1 MSFRTTVERIDA
13 DYFIPRPADE
23 PDLDSFHA
31 ATRFLQDLTRGAT
44 MSFSSCAAAYLLF
57 RSGIILDLS
66 FKGMCFLLMGALLVA
81 LVGLFESASLA
92 YPYYSINQR
101 LTHGSARWATIGD
114 LRAKGLAHPSHQP
127 LPVGAVRIGRLSSAL
142 SPKQY
147 DLVLGLKQLLPHTGI
162 FGPSDSGKSATF
174 YMNILRDWS
183 EQGSVVVMDI
193 KGELYAHTA
202 RYYDRVYRL
211 DLENPHLSDL
221 WNPLP
226 RCLNNGQLAHS
237 IASIVVGFE
246 PDNMKVNDGTHY
258 WISGETALMKA
269 LCLHL
274 PTIATNPTLPMIKEY
289 LSLNDLAKLA
299 EDMHNSK
306 DHEAK
311 IEWGNFTK
319 VDPEKTQGGVIT
331 GLNNKLGPLRSPHA
345 LQILK
350 TATAKELASGVREI
364 NLAEL
369 RTPRTAIY
377 VVMSEDQSVEY
388 RILLEMFFGLAA
400 IEMQSSTRKNA
411 TPVLMALDEAGNI
424 KPPKIQERLKIGRFR
439 NTPYLL
445 GFQDV
450 NQIKAKFGEN
460 GGKAILAG
468 MKNQIFLP
476 GIDPD
481 TGVYASLLLGST
493 PVLSRTE
500 VDAPG
505 TKNDAERVSESRR
518 DLRQAP
524 ELRRMVKY
532 RQGIAIIDTADPILF
547 RFLPRGD
554 NGDITHAPKRPSES
568 PPSLAQAVQAMREV
582 KAAERHRSEAARID
596 SEPDQTAPIEPF
608 RVADAEPSTNGK
620 HSTDLRPV
628 RRRDI
633 EHDLAGNVGQD
644 GQSTEDPKIPQQAEP
659 DIATDLDLR
668 QDSLP
673 FETSFGPDE

>member
-1 MSFRTTVERIDA
+1 MSFRATIERIDA

-31 ATRFLQDLTRGAT
+31 ATRFFSDLSRAGTLILSTSIAG
-44 MSFSSCAAAYLLF
+44 YLLF
-57 RSGIILDLS
+57 RSGQVLNLD
-66 FKGMCFLLMGALLVA
+66 FKWMTFVLLGAVFAA
-81 LVGLFESASLA
+81 LVGVFESASLA

-114 LRAKGLAHPSHQP
+114 LRAKGLAHLSSKP
-127 LPVGAVRIGRLSSAL
+127 LPYGAVRIGRLSSAL
-142 SPKQY
+142 SPRQY
-147 DLVLGLKQLLPHTGI
+147 DLILGLKQLLTHTGI

-183 EQGSVVVMDI
+183 NWGSVLVMDI

-202 RYYDRVYRL
+202 RYYDNVYRF
-211 DLENPHLSDL
+211 DLENPALSDV

-226 RCLNNGQLAHS
+226 HCLNNGQLAHS
-237 IASIVVGFE
+237 IASIVVGYE
-246 PDNMKVNDGTHY
+246 PENMKVNDGTHY

-299 EDMHNSK
+299 EDMNNSK

-331 GLNNKLGPLRSPHA
+331 GLNNKLGPLRSPNA
-345 LQILK
+345 MQILK
-350 TATAKELASGVREI
+350 TATPQELARGAREI
-364 NLAEL
+364 NLADL
-369 RTPRTAIY
+369 RKPRTAIY
-377 VVMSEDQSVEY
+377 VVLSETQASEY

-400 IEMQSSTRKNA
+400 IEMQSSTSKNA

-424 KPPKIQERLKIGRFR
+424 PPPKLQDRLKIGRFR

-450 NQIKAKFGEN
+450 NQIKNKFQEN
-460 GGKAILAG
+460 GGKAVLAG
-468 MKNQIFLP
+468 MKNQVFLP

-481 TGVYASLLLGST
+481 TGAYASSLLGPT
-493 PVLSRTE
+493 TVLSRTE
-500 VDAPG
+500 VDASG
-505 TKNDAERVSESRR
+505 TQNDAERVSESRR

-547 RFLPRGD
+547 RFPQRAD
-554 NGDITHAPKRPSES
+554 NGDVAAASRRHLS
-568 PPSLAQAVQAMREV
+568 PAPSLAEAVATMNELRDEEKRQAEKDHAVVESTV
-582 KAAERHRSEAARID
+582 PLEAAAANPHETESNTNPVAESKTPTVSD
-596 SEPDQTAPIEPF
+596 D
-608 RVADAEPSTNGK
+608 RV
-620 HSTDLRPV
+620 RM
-628 RRRDI
+628 RDI
-633 EHDLAGNVGQD
+633 EEKRDQNV
-644 GQSTEDPKIPQQAEP
+644 
-659 DIATDLDLR
+659 
-668 QDSLP
+668 LP
-673 FETSFGPDE
+673 FEPQSDEEDETSCAA